1 MAIESLRPHRN
12 FRFFFGFDSTQT
24 VIYSEIFFMDQRSM
38 SESKVDERTNVAVS
52 FLAPGIETRI
62 DELCRRIGDREAA
75 AAVAGVSAVML
86 RRYIKGESKPPF
98 EVIANLARA
107 SGAGLDWVAFGD
119 TASPASGSN
128 ASARPGA
135 APQAAEFQDTLG
147 NPVDVSE
154 FVFIPRY
161 NVKAAAGHGQAV
173 TDEAPKHAM
182 AFRRYWIENCL
193 HARPTDLS
201 VLSVKGDS
209 LQGVLN
215 DRDAILIDRSQ
226 TTGSAGLYVLRI
238 DGDVIVKT
246 LQRLPGG
253 ILKVSSANTAYEP
266 FEVNMAQ
273 PPSDFEIIGRVVW
286 AGRQM

>member
-1 MAIESLRPHRN
+1 M
-12 FRFFFGFDSTQT
+12 T
-24 VIYSEIFFMDQRSM
+24 
-38 SESKVDERTNVAVS
+38 ESKVEHRTDASVS
-52 FLAPGIETRI
+52 FLAPGIESRI
-62 DELCRRIGDREAA
+62 DELCRMIGDREAA
-75 AAVAGVSAVML
+75 ASVAGVSSVML

-98 EVIANLARA
+98 EVIANLAKA
-107 SGAGLDWVAFGD
+107 VGVSLDWVAFGGD
-119 TASPASGSN
+119 YHVAEIEQSLESLKETALAG
-128 ASARPGA
+128 
-135 APQAAEFQDTLG
+135 QAMDTLG
-147 NPVDVSE
+147 NLVDVSE

-173 TDEAPKHAM
+173 TDEAPKHTM
-182 AFRRYWIENCL
+182 AFRRYWIENYL
-193 HARPTDLS
+193 YAKPADLS

-215 DRDAILIDRSQ
+215 DRDVILIDRSQ

-253 ILKVSSANTAYEP
+253 ILKVSSANPAYEP

-273 PPSDFEIIGRVVW
+273 PPADFAIIGRVVW
-286 AGRQM
+286 FGRQV

>member
-1 MAIESLRPHRN
+1 M
-12 FRFFFGFDSTQT
+12 T
-24 VIYSEIFFMDQRSM
+24 
-38 SESKVDERTNVAVS
+38 ESKADDRTDVSVS
-52 FLAPGIETRI
+52 FLAPGIKNRI

-107 SGAGLDWVAFGD
+107 AGAGLDWVAFGD
-119 TASPASGSN
+119 TVPPTSGGN
-128 ASARPGA
+128 ASTLPGA
-135 APQAAEFQDTLG
+135 AAQAVEVRDTLG

-173 TDEAPKHAM
+173 TDEAPKHTM
-182 AFRRYWIENCL
+182 AFRRYWIENYL
-193 HARPTDLS
+193 HACPTDLS

-209 LQGVLN
+209 LQGILN
-215 DRDAILIDRSQ
+215 DRDVILIDRSQ

>member
-1 MAIESLRPHRN
+1 M
-12 FRFFFGFDSTQT
+12 T
-24 VIYSEIFFMDQRSM
+24 V
-38 SESKVDERTNVAVS
+38 SKVDDQADVSVS
-52 FLAPGIETRI
+52 FLAPGIESRI

-75 AAVAGVSAVML
+75 AAVAGVSSVML

-98 EVIANLARA
+98 EAIANLARA
-107 SGAGLDWVAFGD
+107 AGAGLDWVAFGGN
-119 TASPASGSN
+119 APATSGVRTN
-128 ASARPGA
+128 ALPAEVL
-135 APQAAEFQDTLG
+135 QAGTVRDTLG
-147 NPVDVSE
+147 NTVDVSE

-173 TDEAPKHAM
+173 TDEMPKYAM
-182 AFRRYWIENCL
+182 AFRRYWIENYL
-193 HARPTDLS
+193 HANPTNLS

-215 DRDAILIDRSQ
+215 DRDVILIDRSQ
-226 TTGSAGLYVLRI
+226 TTGSAGVYVLRI
-238 DGDVIVKT
+238 EGDVIVKT

-266 FEVNMAQ
+266 FEVNIVQ

-286 AGRQM
+286 AGRQI

>member
-1 MAIESLRPHRN
+1 
-12 FRFFFGFDSTQT
+12 
-24 VIYSEIFFMDQRSM
+24 
-38 SESKVDERTNVAVS
+38 
-52 FLAPGIETRI
+52 
-62 DELCRRIGDREAA
+62 
-75 AAVAGVSAVML
+75 ML

-107 SGAGLDWVAFGD
+107 AGAGLDWVAFGD
-119 TASPASGSN
+119 AAPAASGAHTDALRSEV
-128 ASARPGA
+128 
-135 APQAAEFQDTLG
+135 PQAVDVRDTLG
-147 NPVDVSE
+147 NAVDVSE

-173 TDEAPKHAM
+173 TDETLKHTM
-182 AFRRYWIENCL
+182 AFRRYWIENYL
-193 HARPTDLS
+193 HACPTDLS

-215 DRDAILIDRSQ
+215 DRDVILIDRSQ

-266 FEVNMAQ
+266 FEVNMVQ

-286 AGRQM
+286 VGRQI

>member
-1 MAIESLRPHRN
+1 
-12 FRFFFGFDSTQT
+12 
-24 VIYSEIFFMDQRSM
+24 
-38 SESKVDERTNVAVS
+38 
-52 FLAPGIETRI
+52 
-62 DELCRRIGDREAA
+62 
-75 AAVAGVSAVML
+75 ML

-107 SGAGLDWVAFGD
+107 AGAGLDWVAFGD
-119 TASPASGSN
+119 GTQPTKGGSTDALPAEASPTVA
-128 ASARPGA
+128 AR
-135 APQAAEFQDTLG
+135 DTLG
-147 NPVDVSE
+147 NVVDISE

-173 TDEAPKHAM
+173 TDEAPKHTM
-182 AFRRYWIENCL
+182 AFRRYWIENYL
-193 HARPTDLS
+193 HANPTDLS

-215 DRDAILIDRSQ
+215 DRDVILIDRSQ
-226 TTGSAGLYVLRI
+226 TTGSAGFYVLRI

-253 ILKVSSANTAYEP
+253 ILKVSSANSAYEP
-266 FEVNMAQ
+266 FDVNMAQ

-286 AGRQM
+286 TGRQI